1 MTPTASSR
9 KSVARTSNLTLSPPT
24 SPVSSPRRRTPHSTR
39 RALFPA
45 AAALDSDS
53 DVPPPT
59 SGRRFL
65 ASMAPGMLPTPAKTP
80 RKRALFSE
88 ESTKSTA
95 RVLFPPRPATIDE
108 VTPRKARKF
117 TKNIYSLNSFEEAGE
132 SSEKIEIFTDSK
144 ERIPTA
150 DEDEE
155 NPFVT
160 KKGKGKAKSK
170 TKATPQ
176 RSRKIDAKTLEM
188 EEKVDREEGM
198 VYIFRGRKVFRKFHD
213 DHPSD
218 APTEEEDASGD
229 DLQLLRQAGHEARRP
244 LTRSSIKPKLLFQE
258 EIKQRKLENGEVSD
272 EEEAVTDIETPI
284 ATPSRGKGKMVM
296 HIADSLQE
304 ATPPPTVRKPKRG
317 MY

>member
-1 MTPTASSR
+1 M
-9 KSVARTSNLTLSPPT
+9 
-24 SPVSSPRRRTPHSTR
+24 
-39 RALFPA
+39 
-45 AAALDSDS
+45 
-53 DVPPPT
+53 
-59 SGRRFL
+59 
-65 ASMAPGMLPTPAKTP
+65 
-80 RKRALFSE
+80 
-88 ESTKSTA
+88 
-95 RVLFPPRPATIDE
+95 
-108 VTPRKARKF
+108 
-117 TKNIYSLNSFEEAGE
+117 NSFEEAGE

-218 APTEEEDASGD
+218 APTEEDDVSGD
-229 DLQLLRQAGHEARRP
+229 NLHLLRQAGHEARRP